1 MPLIEL
7 QDRGTREKFPIYY
20 KNGATIKQLKD
31 ILKSKG
37 YKPGM
42 ELYYYDDDELRNVIQ
57 DVVDI
62 STLNE
67 PGKPLVVVG
76 DMVPAAA
83 PVPAPAP
90 EMSSDLGDTS
100 PKIRVTIKIVEGQT
114 TQIYPLL
121 LGISNTVRE
130 VKGMI
135 QSKMGIPVDEQRLIF
150 SGEYLEDD
158 DRRLAEYNIT
168 LGQLHNITVRRV
180 TKADERS
187 QSEQTR
193 ETLLIQMDELNKLP
207 QRHAREME
215 QLRERYDREMEE
227 LRERH
232 DREMVELRQR
242 KADLERR
249 IQESLMDGGN
259 RVRRRRNSRKTKQ
272 TRKRRSLK
280 RRSLKKRSHKRRSH
294 K

>member
-1 MPLIEL
+1 MPLIKL

-90 EMSSDLGDTS
+90 EMPPDLGDTS
-100 PKIRVTIKIVEGQT
+100 SKIPVSIKIVEGQT
-114 TQIYPLL
+114 TKITPLF
-121 LGISNTVRE
+121 LGLSNTVRD

-135 QSKMGIPVDEQRLIF
+135 QSRTGIHVDEQILLFGGR
-150 SGEYLEDD
+150 SLEDD
-158 DRRLAEYNIT
+158 DKMLKEYNIT
-168 LGQLHNITVRRV
+168 LDVLHNIIVKRV
-180 TKADERS
+180 TKADERA
-187 QSEQTR
+187 QSEQTID
-193 ETLLIQMDELNKLP
+193 TLLTQMVELNSQKQMLS
-207 QRHAREME
+207 QRQAS
-215 QLRERYDREMEE
+215 EMEE
-227 LRERH
+227 LRQRH
-232 DREMVELRQR
+232 TKEIEQLQQREDELRQS
-242 KADLERR
+242 LER
-249 IQESLMDGGN
+249 LMRGGN

-280 RRSLKKRSHKRRSH
+280 KLSRKRRSR

>member
-1 MPLIEL
+1 KEIFSINYKDGDTIGKLKTSL
-7 QDRGTREKFPIYY
+7 QSR
-20 KNGATIKQLKD
+20 
-31 ILKSKG
+31 G
-37 YKPGM
+37 YKPDM
-42 ELYYYDDDELRNVIQ
+42 KLYYGYDDILSGNVLQ

-67 PGKPLVVVG
+67 PGKPLVLVG
-76 DMVPAAA
+76 NMVPAAA
-83 PVPAPAP
+83 PAP
-90 EMSSDLGDTS
+90 EMPSDLGNTS
-100 PKIRVTIKIVEGQT
+100 DKIPVTIKIVEGQT
-114 TQIYPLL
+114 TQICPLS
-121 LGISNTVRE
+121 LGISNTVRD

-135 QSKMGIPVDEQRLIF
+135 QSKMAIPVDEQRLIF

-215 QLRERYDREMEE
+215 ELRERYDREMEE